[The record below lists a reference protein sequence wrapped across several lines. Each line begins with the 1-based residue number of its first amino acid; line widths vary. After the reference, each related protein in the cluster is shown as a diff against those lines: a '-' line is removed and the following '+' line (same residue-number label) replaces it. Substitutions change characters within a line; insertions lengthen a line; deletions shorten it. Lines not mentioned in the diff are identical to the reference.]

1 MQSVHFTCDIIL
13 LTFEITFSAP
23 PSSPR
28 HNRLPPARLP
38 SLPSPPDDLNLP
50 SPFHTLQDIILV
62 PAKLYSDGIQEQVS
76 RRRHYTTPDE
86 VLC

>member
-1 MQSVHFTCDIIL
+1 MHSVNFTCDLIL

-23 PSSPR
+23 PSSPQR
-28 HNRLPPARLP
+28 NRLPLAKLP

-50 SPFHTLQDIILV
+50 SPFHTLQNIILV

-76 RRRHYTTPDE
+76 
-86 VLC
+86 